1 MWNTRFTRYLA
12 PMLLLFVILAT
23 VYYINFD
30 NIVGIIRLE
39 HEAKVDLIEQSLYS
53 EIAYTEIVNQ
63 MIETTIH
70 DTMERYSRE
79 LLDRY
84 RLDPEVS
91 QWDLQALKGQF
102 DGMDIYA
109 IDKNLTIVAS
119 TVDEETGF
127 EFSAY
132 PRYAAL
138 LTERL
143 RSDRFEADAIN
154 FSIHAGEL
162 KTFSYI
168 PTPDHEYLLEL
179 GVNIKD
185 LYPDLE
191 HLNVSNLTGY
201 MKGKSPFVEDIN
213 VYRFE
218 GANNNVLKVGRTRE
232 MSIPYQS
239 LPIEQEKYIK
249 RASETGEIFRET
261 FLYEDNQYTLQ
272 YVPFE
277 HLTNEPRMTWWRPY
291 VLEILFND
299 QSMMDVIAH
308 QKEVYVYSFGLT
320 ALLYFGLFFAL
331 YYGVNKMR
339 AMVLTD
345 YLTKLPNRKR
355 FEEELKCKLKAM
367 SRHQET
373 NLAVFFI
380 DLDDFKAIN
389 DTHGHAFGDKLLQQ
403 VAKRMTMR
411 KEKNCFLAR
420 LGGDEFVGFA
430 EGLKSRSEVE
440 RSAEHLRR
448 IFSYPFVVDSL
459 RIRIKVSIGVSIYLD
474 HTKTAEQLV
483 QQADQAMYQAKQDG
497 LAYVIF
503 KGNSDQAAFT
513 AEE

>member
-1 MWNTRFTRYLA
+1 MTLSLA
-12 PMLLLFVILAT
+12 
-23 VYYINFD
+23 
-30 NIVGIIRLE
+30 
-39 HEAKVDLIEQSLYS
+39 
-53 EIAYTEIVNQ
+53 
-63 MIETTIH
+63 
-70 DTMERYSRE
+70 
-79 LLDRY
+79 
-84 RLDPEVS
+84 
-91 QWDLQALKGQF
+91 
-102 DGMDIYA
+102 
-109 IDKNLTIVAS
+109 
-119 TVDEETGF
+119 
-127 EFSAY
+127 
-132 PRYAAL
+132 
-138 LTERL
+138 
-143 RSDRFEADAIN
+143 
-154 FSIHAGEL
+154 
-162 KTFSYI
+162 
-168 PTPDHEYLLEL
+168 EY
-179 GVNIKD
+179 G
-185 LYPDLE
+185 
-191 HLNVSNLTGY
+191 
-201 MKGKSPFVEDIN
+201 
-213 VYRFE
+213 
-218 GANNNVLKVGRTRE
+218 
-232 MSIPYQS
+232 
-239 LPIEQEKYIK
+239 
-249 RASETGEIFRET
+249 
-261 FLYEDNQYTLQ
+261 
-272 YVPFE
+272 
-277 HLTNEPRMTWWRPY
+277 
-291 VLEILFND
+291 
-299 QSMMDVIAH
+299 
-308 QKEVYVYSFGLT
+308 
-320 ALLYFGLFFAL
+320 L

-403 VAKRMTMR
+403 VAKRMAMR